1 MTLLRRHPVLA
12 SLFALALILTL
23 FFAGRFVAQVVY
35 WSDPAR
41 QEQEVEGWMT
51 LRYVAR
57 SWHLPVPELYE
68 AAGLPQPQRGNRR
81 TLEQL
86 AAERN
91 VPVAQLIAEVEAAI
105 ARLTRAPSGTLPP
118 DGAPKP

>member
-12 SLFALALILTL
+12 TLFALALALTL

-51 LRYVAR
+51 LRYVAK
-57 SWHLPVPELYE
+57 SWRLSAPDLYE
-68 AAGLPQPQRGNRR
+68 AAGMTPLERGGRR
-81 TLEQL
+81 TLE
-86 AAERN
+86 
-91 VPVAQLIAEVEAAI
+91 
-105 ARLTRAPSGTLPP
+105 
-118 DGAPKP
+118 

>member
-1 MTLLRRHPVLA
+1 MTLFRRHPVLA

-51 LRYVAR
+51 LRYVAK
-57 SWHLPVPELYE
+57 SWQLPPQDLYE
-68 AAGLPQPQRGNRR
+68 AAGLPPPQRGNRR

-86 AAERN
+86 AEDRN
-91 VPVAQLIAEVEAAI
+91 VSLAQMIAEVEAGI
-105 ARLTRAPSGTLPP
+105 ARLTHDRDAEGQSM
-118 DGAPKP
+118 GAPGQ

>member
-12 SLFALALILTL
+12 TLFVLALILTL
-23 FFAGRFVAQVVY
+23 VFAGRFVAQVVY

-51 LRYVAR
+51 LRYIAR
-57 SWHLPVPELYE
+57 SWQLPPRDLYE
-68 AAGLPQPQRGNRR
+68 AAGLPGPTRGQPM

-86 AAERN
+86 AVDRGMPLDA
-91 VPVAQLIAEVEAAI
+91 LIAEVEAGI
-105 ARLTRAPSGTLPP
+105 DRLTAAR
-118 DGAPKP
+118 DGAPAP